1 MFSSVL
7 IACHSVRHYP
17 FYSSI
22 QMAKQTI
29 LTANQTIQ
37 IIYSPIRMVCLSVRN
52 FYSSVRTANQTVQ
65 IIYSPVWMVCLS
77 VRNFY
82 LSVQTADQTVQ
93 IIYSSVR
100 TVRQTVRTLQ
110 GPFVNHVFLLFAQ
123 FSVSVCFAFQGHIYI
138 FTHCLFVISYYVY
151 LHNHDWC
158 K

>member
-7 IACHSVRHYP
+7 IACHSVWHYP

-100 TVRQTVRTLQ
+100 TVRQTVQKNFKDRSLTMCFCRSHSFPLVSVS
-110 GPFVNHVFLLFAQ
+110 PFRVTFISSPTVFICYKLLCIFAQ
-123 FSVSVCFAFQGHIYI
+123 SWLV
-138 FTHCLFVISYYVY
+138 
-151 LHNHDWC
+151 
-158 K
+158 